1 MASFKSQLK
10 EKEWKL
16 INTGCSMDD
25 VLARVS
31 DERKVYDKKMIP
43 TIMRKCNPVLEHV
56 QSFCAVIDTFVASNP
71 VISGLIWGSLKFILD
86 VRPIS
91 LRIYRNSEH

>member
-1 MASFKSQLK
+1 
-10 EKEWKL
+10 
-16 INTGCSMDD
+16 MDD

-56 QSFCAVIDTFVASNP
+56 QSFCAVIDTFIQSNP

-86 VRPIS
+86 VRLVS
-91 LRIYRNSEH
+91 LRIHHNSRH